1 MLAPGGPENRS
12 VLNAPAMTAR
22 EQEYRELFMA
32 EALEY
37 YDAMSRH
44 LSELERTPADVSAL
58 NELFRLMHN
67 LKSNARTMGHTAIGE
82 VAHHLETIF
91 GLIRDKQREF
101 AGSLVPVIF
110 AGLDALGGMIRA
122 VGADQPLPDATD
134 LLNNLDRLA
143 RGEEPMAPAESEA
156 DGASAEEDSRKM
168 ELSDLVYIQVRKLD
182 KLLNLVGELV
192 IDRDRILT
200 LADEIGHPALQA
212 TARHLFRISDDL
224 QYSVMDV
231 RLVGVGVLLNKFP
244 RVVRDVATA
253 EGKEVELTLSGQD
266 VQIDRNVLQIIT
278 DALMHLVRNGVSHG
292 LEAPVQRAAAG
303 KSRVGQLRL
312 SALTERDDVLIQIT
326 DDGSGI
332 DTEAV
337 RRKAV
342 ERGLATAELA
352 ANLDEQAVWAFLF
365 EPGFSTASQITDI
378 SGRGVGL
385 DVVKRALDSLGG
397 QLRIESV
404 PGQGTSFT
412 LVLPTSIAVKGA
424 LLVELDDRPY
434 AVPLLHTDTVLALR
448 PEEFSVAGGM
458 LLAHVQG
465 QVVPVVPLRELLHV
479 EGTEPL
485 PAADKSQLRGTQQV
499 LVVNYN
505 NRRLGLLV
513 DQFLRQQRIV
523 VKPLGKPLD
532 TIDLFGGVT
541 LLGSGQVCLVLD
553 VPALTRLFVA
563 RRA

>member
-1 MLAPGGPENRS
+1 
-12 VLNAPAMTAR
+12 MTAR

-37 YDAMSRH
+37 YDGLSRH
-44 LSELERTPADVSAL
+44 LSELERSPNDAPAL

-67 LKSNARTMGHTAIGE
+67 LKSNARAMGHTAIGE
-82 VAHHLETIF
+82 VAHSLETVF
-91 GLIRDKQREF
+91 GLIRDQGLAF
-101 AGSLVPVIF
+101 AGPLVPVVF
-110 AGLDALGGMIRA
+110 TGLDELGTMIRA
-122 VGADQPLPDATD
+122 VGADQPLPDAAA
-134 LLNNLDRLA
+134 LLDNLARVA
-143 RGEEPMAPAESEA
+143 RGEAPVQAAPAAEDA
-156 DGASAEEDSRKM
+156 DAAAEEDGRKM

-200 LADEIGHPALQA
+200 LAEEIGHPALQA

-244 RVVRDVATA
+244 RVVRDVAAA
-253 EGKEVELTLSGQD
+253 EGKEVELGLSGQD
-266 VQIDRNVLQIIT
+266 VQIDRNVLQIMT
-278 DALMHLVRNGVSHG
+278 DALLHLVRNGVSHG
-292 LEAPVQRAAAG
+292 LEAPDERAAAG
-303 KSRVGQLRL
+303 KPRVGQLRL
-312 SALTERDDVLIQIT
+312 SALTERDDVLIEVA
-326 DDGSGI
+326 DDGPGI

-342 ERGLATAELA
+342 ERGLTTAEQA
-352 ANLDEQAVWAFLF
+352 AALDEQAVWAFLF
-365 EPGFSTASQITDI
+365 EPGFSTAAQVTDI

-397 QLRIESV
+397 QLRIASV
-404 PGQGTSFT
+404 RGQGTSFT

-424 LLVELDDRPY
+424 LLVELDGRPY

-448 PEEFSVAGGM
+448 PDEFSVVGGL

-465 QVVPVVPLRELLHV
+465 QAVPVVPLRELLHA
-479 EGTEPL
+479 EGAEAL
-485 PAADKSQLRGTQQV
+485 PAPEKHQLRGPQQV

-513 DQFLRQQRIV
+513 DQFLRQQNIV
-523 VKPLGKPLD
+523 VKPLTKPLD

-563 RRA
+563 RRT